1 MIDPASTVLQV
12 VALTL
17 PAVALYMG
25 VLNDLYEE
33 IDQAKQPRQDPNS
46 PAFERSGPVEG
57 KIDIEVDRAFVT
69 YTTLMEG
76 IDFKLSVF
84 SLIFLLLG
92 AIVLTVSLIIE
103 LKYIFTIGIGCAILG
118 FGFLVAALCYTAYA
132 SFKQLYPIG

>member
-1 MIDPASTVLQV
+1 MLNPASTVLQV

-25 VLNDLYEE
+25 VLNDLYEK

-57 KIDIEVDRAFVT
+57 KIDIEVDRAFIT

-76 IDFKLSVF
+76 TDFKLSVF
-84 SLIFLLLG
+84 SLIFLLLA
-92 AIVLTVSLIIE
+92 AITLTISLVIE
-103 LKYIFTIGIGCAILG
+103 LRYTLAIGIGCAAFG
-118 FGFLVAALCYTAYA
+118 FGFLVLALSYTAYA
-132 SFKQLYPIG
+132 SFKQLYPTG